1 MTMMTIPAMTTTG
14 MIMMTIP
21 ATIMMT
27 IPSVTTTGMAMG
39 TGAMTTPTTC
49 EASASAL

>member
-1 MTMMTIPAMTTTG
+1 
-14 MIMMTIP
+14 MTIP

-27 IPSVTTTGMAMG
+27 ILAMTTTGMAMG